1 MTPTDHTTEPATRP
15 CARTLT
21 DPHTDPASRAAACLL
36 CWLSLHDPDPRVR
49 AKLGGGEWVPPPV
62 PKPRPAGRKFSPGRV
77 TPPTRPP
84 CPHEGPVVTWATCGS
99 DARHVRQCLHDD
111 ADWDLCT
118 RGPNN
123 GGAQS
128 CRACP
133 LHPVGNRIVLNM
145 GAGGLGDGLLGL
157 LAVAAVK
164 AESPNAHVVYRV
176 GRAALPFVRL
186 FGGYDE
192 LTDHDWDRN
201 GNASPRT
208 GDRQMNDGYTA
219 ELRAKGRTPRWV
231 RYLRNAG
238 AAGGP
243 VVPALRDPDGVR
255 AAGAAYAGAILLGP
269 FSAFTDREWPVWRWQ
284 ALARL
289 LKFAGRRA
297 VVVHN
302 EPERARVFAGEKLIG
317 APAETVAG
325 AVLNAACVVG
335 LDSGLTHLA
344 GILGAPTLALCGQ
357 TRGEQIFGAYPRVTP
372 VYGPLPCNGC
382 HWQPP
387 HHPRDCRPHCPSL
400 KQVTP
405 ERVARLI
412 EETTANGRD
421 RESLRPPHAR
431 ELV

>member
-1 MTPTDHTTEPATRP
+1 MTGTRPNCGPRAGRRAGSATCGTPGPPGGRSCRP
-15 CARTLT
+15 CATRT
-21 DPHTDPASRAAACLL
+21 ASA
-36 CWLSLHDPDPRVR
+36 
-49 AKLGGGEWVPPPV
+49 PP
-62 PKPRPAGRKFSPGRV
+62 G
-77 TPPTRPP
+77 PPTP
-84 CPHEGPVVTWATCGS
+84 
-99 DARHVRQCLHDD
+99 AR
-111 ADWDLCT
+111 
-118 RGPNN
+118 
-123 GGAQS
+123 S
-128 CRACP
+128 C
-133 LHPVGNRIVLNM
+133 
-145 GAGGLGDGLLGL
+145 
-157 LAVAAVK
+157 
-164 AESPNAHVVYRV
+164 
-176 GRAALPFVRL
+176 
-186 FGGYDE
+186 
-192 LTDHDWDRN
+192 
-201 GNASPRT
+201 
-208 GDRQMNDGYTA
+208 
-219 ELRAKGRTPRWV
+219 
-231 RYLRNAG
+231 
-238 AAGGP
+238 
-243 VVPALRDPDGVR
+243 
-255 AAGAAYAGAILLGP
+255 
-269 FSAFTDREWPVWRWQ
+269 SARSREWPVWRWQ